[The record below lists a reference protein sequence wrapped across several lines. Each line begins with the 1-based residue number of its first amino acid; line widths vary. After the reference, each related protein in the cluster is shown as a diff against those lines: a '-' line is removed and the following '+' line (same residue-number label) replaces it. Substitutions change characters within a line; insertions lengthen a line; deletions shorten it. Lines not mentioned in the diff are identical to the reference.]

1 MICDDGIGL
10 RLVLADDLP
19 LLECWRDDESAR
31 AMFYSLALTSE
42 TALHNWLKAL
52 LGDPTRM
59 RFMIQR
65 LKDSATIGIIGLEH
79 IDYRNQVAELAG
91 LIIAPSERKQGW
103 GAKALGVLIRYG
115 FDDLN
120 LHRLYARLYD
130 SNRAA
135 RCVAEKVGL
144 QNEGVARQSVFYNW
158 KYEDIVY
165 MAILREEWKREP
177 AAAAAVR

>member
-1 MICDDGIGL
+1 MIRGDGIGL

-19 LLECWRDDESAR
+19 LIESWRDDESAG

-42 TALHNWLKAL
+42 TALRNWLVAL

-65 LKDSATIGIIGLEH
+65 LKDGATIGIIGLEH

-91 LIIAPSERKQGW
+91 LVIAPSERKQGW
-103 GAKALGVLIRYG
+103 GAKALDVLLHYS

-120 LHRLYARLYD
+120 LHRLYARIYA
-130 SNRAA
+130 SNRAGQ
-135 RCVAEKVGL
+135 CVAENAGL
-144 QNEGVARQSVFYNW
+144 QSEGVARQAVFYNW
-158 KYEDIVY
+158 NYEDVVY
-165 MAILREEWKREP
+165 MAILREEWNNEP
-177 AAAAAVR
+177 AATATV